1 WEAHETARVH
11 YAARRRGRVAA
22 RGARAAARPDGGL
35 DYGVAPLG
43 SKQLGRIDG
52 GIALD
57 PNPKNRWCRGNC
69 LSGCLPAPL
78 ANDTSAISLAQP
90 MKTISP
96 VMIGGQIPAPGTVL
110 VSAGYGDNG
119 TGTFCCN
126 GIDNKRR
133 NMTIEFGAYANS
145 IFGVPLSTQ
154 RFLLAQFRDP
164 LNP

>member
-1 WEAHETARVH
+1 MSRPLLLRCIRLTCYTTARDPWYWEAHETARVH

-69 LSGCLPAPL
+69 LSGCLAP
-78 ANDTSAISLAQP
+78 SLAFAGAANR
-90 MKTISP
+90 
-96 VMIGGQIPAPGTVL
+96 GGI
-110 VSAGYGDNG
+110 
-119 TGTFCCN
+119 
-126 GIDNKRR
+126 R
-133 NMTIEFGAYANS
+133 
-145 IFGVPLSTQ
+145 
-154 RFLLAQFRDP
+154 
-164 LNP
+164 